1 MTTVHPA
8 LSFELFPPRSHASC
22 ESLIRTIA
30 ELEGT
35 NPDYV
40 SVTYSGDAKRRQK
53 TLALLDYLVHE
64 TSLTPLAH
72 LICAGHSVHELE
84 RAVRLILGLGVAAI
98 VAMLLLGRRA
108 QTAAFAQIENQPGR
122 SGAAMNS
129 VRRGWIV
136 EEQPVAANRNQDL
149 VFRALGRPGIVL
161 VTEGPHSRVNSLVNT
176 EKKHLNRVAP
186 GVPVHVIETGHDEG
200 QVELKDVVKTMNKL
214 PKALTQQEMQV
225 VSGRLSTLNTMRNPM
240 NGLPKGVDP
249 MRARP
254 DRRAMRGR

>member
-1 MTTVHPA
+1 MADKREEKKKKKERTPGTFAQMKQVYQMTKKSDPKIGWILSLSA
-8 LSFELFPPRSHASC
+8 LGTLLVFL
-22 ESLIRTIA
+22 LIGIA
-30 ELEGT
+30 LGNWIT
-35 NPDYV
+35 F
-40 SVTYSGDAKRRQK
+40 
-53 TLALLDYLVHE
+53 
-64 TSLTPLAH
+64 
-72 LICAGHSVHELE
+72 
-84 RAVRLILGLGVAAI
+84 LILGLGVAAI

-136 EEQPVAANRNQDL
+136 EEQPVAANRHQDL

-161 VTEGPHSRVNSLVNT
+161 VTEGPHSRVTSLVNT

-186 GVPVHVIETGHDEG
+186 GVPVHVIETGHEEG

-240 NGLPKGVDP
+240 NAVPKGIDP

>member
-1 MTTVHPA
+1 M
-8 LSFELFPPRSHASC
+8 
-22 ESLIRTIA
+22 
-30 ELEGT
+30 
-35 NPDYV
+35 
-40 SVTYSGDAKRRQK
+40 
-53 TLALLDYLVHE
+53 
-64 TSLTPLAH
+64 
-72 LICAGHSVHELE
+72 
-84 RAVRLILGLGVAAI
+84 
-98 VAMLLLGRRA
+98 
-108 QTAAFAQIENQPGR
+108 
-122 SGAAMNS
+122 
-129 VRRGWIV
+129 
-136 EEQPVAANRNQDL
+136 
-149 VFRALGRPGIVL
+149 FRALGRPGIVL

>member
-1 MTTVHPA
+1 MADKREEKKKKKERTPGTFAQMKQVYQMTKKSA
-8 LSFELFPPRSHASC
+8 LGNWITF
-22 ESLIRTIA
+22 
-30 ELEGT
+30 
-35 NPDYV
+35 
-40 SVTYSGDAKRRQK
+40 
-53 TLALLDYLVHE
+53 
-64 TSLTPLAH
+64 
-72 LICAGHSVHELE
+72 
-84 RAVRLILGLGVAAI
+84 LILGLGVAAI

-136 EEQPVAANRNQDL
+136 EEQPVAANRHQDL
-149 VFRALGRPGIVL
+149 VFL

-176 EKKHLNRVAP
+176 EKKHLARVAP

>member
-1 MTTVHPA
+1 MADKREEKKKKKERTPGTFAQMKQVYQMTKKSDPNIGWILSLSA
-8 LSFELFPPRSHASC
+8 LGTLLVFL
-22 ESLIRTIA
+22 LIGIA
-30 ELEGT
+30 LGNWIT
-35 NPDYV
+35 F
-40 SVTYSGDAKRRQK
+40 
-53 TLALLDYLVHE
+53 
-64 TSLTPLAH
+64 
-72 LICAGHSVHELE
+72 
-84 RAVRLILGLGVAAI
+84 LILGLGVAAI
-98 VAMLLLGRRA
+98 VAMRLLGRRA